1 MNFWLQWASLRT
13 DGIRQTIS
21 VTRSRPPV
29 ECDPFTVYRIGFEL
43 LHNICAAPGVNEFY
57 KKGCQEKSSASTG
70 GAICFSRS
78 SPLKFR
84 FSGEAWLIA
93 HARKFPA
100 RTVAMLS
107 SSKER

>member
-43 LHNICAAPGVNEFY
+43 LHNICAAPGSMSSIKRDV
-57 KKGCQEKSSASTG
+57 KKK
-70 GAICFSRS
+70 
-78 SPLKFR
+78 
-84 FSGEAWLIA
+84 
-93 HARKFPA
+93 
-100 RTVAMLS
+100 
-107 SSKER
+107 